1 MKLKD
6 ELYNIYVKSKGMKKF
21 RPLDLKNNKPV
32 INLTIG
38 DVRTDLKVG
47 TRIKGIR
54 KEDGLSLDMMVRTV
68 SYDFSGLTTKVSGDG
83 TISVIEQT
91 SVYCPL

>member
-32 INLTIG
+32 INLIHASLLNHN
-38 DVRTDLKVG
+38 DAYEVLLDLRAHNPTMEFKKV
-47 TRIKGIR
+47 
-54 KEDGLSLDMMVRTV
+54 
-68 SYDFSGLTTKVSGDG
+68 KV
-83 TISVIEQT
+83 T
-91 SVYCPL
+91 

>member
-32 INLTIG
+32 LNLIHASLLNHN
-38 DVRTDLKVG
+38 DAYEVLLDLRAHNPTMEFKKV
-47 TRIKGIR
+47 
-54 KEDGLSLDMMVRTV
+54 
-68 SYDFSGLTTKVSGDG
+68 KV
-83 TISVIEQT
+83 T
-91 SVYCPL
+91 